1 MVVLEPRQVC
11 LYGSFCGYADTDEGK
26 CRGLDPDRDNVF
38 ICELWAEN
46 YEKSE
51 VTGREKL

>member
-1 MVVLEPRQVC
+1 MVVLEPNQVC
-11 LYGSFCGYADTDEGK
+11 PYGSFCGYSNDYIK

-46 YEKSE
+46 YDEINWE
-51 VTGREKL
+51 GQNYE